1 MSTLRDFFSSE
12 ADDCLRRIEAVIA
25 SPAGGDID
33 GAELLRVTRLLRGS
47 AQMAGED
54 RVLKLARA
62 FEATAR
68 ALVSHVVSWDAT
80 LRDAAHA
87 TVDDL
92 RVLVRGTEAEEA
104 REARLAQALER
115 LRLPG
120 QIAAGDPPAHR
131 PATSGAAQRTTPA
144 TPPAPQVAASPPATP
159 PPAVSATPRPP
170 STDPFLATAAR
181 EVSGIVALL
190 DEALPVLRREPR
202 NRVPLKHLLRK
213 QHPLLTSRRLSELPT
228 VAVALRA
235 VDEICRLIARRN
247 EAVAGDWLAFFEAVG
262 SVLAEAEKALLVG
275 AVPEGSGTLRE
286 LERIRARLVGS
297 ADAPSPGAARTDTTP
312 AHGTGAG
319 AAAAGAAHVDPRP
332 ADATPIEEFFYRGE
346 ALLRRA
352 EELRPAI
359 DRGLEGDATAREA
372 LEELYDLIRQVMS

>member
-33 GAELLRVTRLLRGS
+33 GAELLRVARLLRGS

-68 ALVSHVVSWDAT
+68 ALVSHVVSWDAS

-92 RVLVRGTEAEEA
+92 RALIRGTEAEEA
-104 REARLAQALER
+104 QEARLLQALER

-120 QIAAGDPPAHR
+120 QIAAGNPPAHR
-131 PATSGAAQRTTPA
+131 PSTSGVAQRTTPELPSA
-144 TPPAPQVAASPPATP
+144 SQVAAAPPATP
-159 PPAVSATPRPP
+159 PPAASATARPP
-170 STDPFLATAAR
+170 STDPFLSTAAR

-202 NRVPLKHLLRK
+202 NRVPLKQLLRK
-213 QHPLLTSRRLSELPT
+213 QHSLLTSRRLNELPT

-235 VDEICRLIARRN
+235 VEEVCRLIARRN
-247 EAVAGDWLAFFEAVG
+247 AAVAGDWLALFEAVG
-262 SVLAEAEKALLVG
+262 SVLAEAEKALLEGV
-275 AVPEGSGTLRE
+275 VPEGSGSLRE
-286 LERIRARLVGS
+286 LERIRARLVESGG
-297 ADAPSPGAARTDTTP
+297 APSPGVARADTTP
-312 AHGTGAG
+312 AHGRGSGAARAG
-319 AAAAGAAHVDPRP
+319 AANVDPRP

-352 EELRPAI
+352 EELRPVI
-359 DRGLEGDATAREA
+359 DRGLARDATAREA
-372 LEELYDLIRQVMS
+372 LEELYDLIRQVLS